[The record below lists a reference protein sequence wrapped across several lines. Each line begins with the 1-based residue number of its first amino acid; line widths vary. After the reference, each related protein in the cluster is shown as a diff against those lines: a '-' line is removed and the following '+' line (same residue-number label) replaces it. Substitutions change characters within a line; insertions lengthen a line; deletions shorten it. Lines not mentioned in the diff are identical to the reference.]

1 MGTKPKVVPITLGIY
16 KFIGVEITSWNEI
29 MATSVLA
36 SIPPIV
42 LLLFGQR
49 FITGGLIGGAVKD

>member
-1 MGTKPKVVPITLGIY
+1 MGTKPTVVPITLGIY
-16 KFIGVEITSWNEI
+16 KFIGVEMTSWNEI

-49 FITGGLIGGAVKD
+49 FITAGLIGGAIKE